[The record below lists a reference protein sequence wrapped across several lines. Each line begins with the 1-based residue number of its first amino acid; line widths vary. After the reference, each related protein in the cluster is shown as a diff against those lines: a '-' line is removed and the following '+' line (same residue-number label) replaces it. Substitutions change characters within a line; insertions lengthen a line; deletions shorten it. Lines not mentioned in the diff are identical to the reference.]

1 MKEIKV
7 KLYAFDELSEE
18 AQEKA
23 IEEQREK
30 HCDDFWDSVREEIDA
45 LKDIADT
52 IGASIS
58 DYHLDT
64 CSPSYIE
71 FKFNTYDFDFEDLKD
86 IRALKYIYNNFIS
99 PFIKGK
105 FYSTHGKMVN
115 GKYTYKYKYSKV
127 IKEFTLVSGLYIDN
141 IVLDVYK
148 EYIDNIKKHVSFSVA
163 DFIEDLESKLAK
175 TIVDNAEYNDSD
187 EVWKERLLDDADE
200 IYTEEGKI
208 Y

>member
-7 KLYAFDELSEE
+7 KLYSFDELSDD
-18 AQEKA
+18 AKEKA
-23 IEEQREK
+23 IEEQREN
-30 HCDDFWDSVREEIDA
+30 HCEDFWDSVREEIDA
-45 LKDIADT
+45 LEDIADAMGAT
-52 IGASIS
+52 IN
-58 DYHLDT
+58 DYSLDT

-105 FYSTHGKMVN
+105 HYSIWKQDLN
-115 GKYTYKYKYSKV
+115 GKYITKYKQSKA
-127 IKEFTLVSGLYIDN
+127 IFEFTPASGLYIDN
-141 IVLDVYK
+141 IVLDVYE
-148 EYIDNIKKHVSFSVA
+148 EYIENIKKHISFNVA
-163 DFIEDLESKLAK
+163 DFIEDVESRLAK
-175 TIVDNAEYNDSD
+175 TIVDNAEYNDSN
-187 EVWKERLLDDADE
+187 EVWKERLLDDVDE